1 MKGAA
6 ASLDPSSGPS
16 KKIGVAR
23 SFLLDIRRAI
33 GYKKRCGV
41 PVGFMRSSSELNSP
55 KGAALAAAAS
65 RERQILDRLSAG
77 YSRHVHELLRHR
89 ESIKGSVYE
98 IHTRCGNASCHCAKP
113 GGVRHPAT
121 VLSWSEA
128 GKTRIRSLPP
138 PDRARIRGLTK
149 NYRHLRQSRAALV
162 KLHKQVLAAVDRL
175 EQGLRLPPPSPGRR
189 NTGR

>member
-1 MKGAA
+1 MC
-6 ASLDPSSGPS
+6 SSTNVNGR
-16 KKIGVAR
+16 KHAT
-23 SFLLDIRRAI
+23 DATDT
-33 GYKKRCGV
+33 
-41 PVGFMRSSSELNSP
+41 
-55 KGAALAAAAS
+55 S
-65 RERQILDRLSAG
+65 RQRQILDHLSAE
-77 YSRHVHELLRHR
+77 YSRHVHDVLRHR
-89 ESIKGSVYE
+89 ELIKGSVYE
-98 IHTRCGNASCHCAKP
+98 IHTRCGNPSCHCAKP
-113 GGVRHPAT
+113 RGARHAAT